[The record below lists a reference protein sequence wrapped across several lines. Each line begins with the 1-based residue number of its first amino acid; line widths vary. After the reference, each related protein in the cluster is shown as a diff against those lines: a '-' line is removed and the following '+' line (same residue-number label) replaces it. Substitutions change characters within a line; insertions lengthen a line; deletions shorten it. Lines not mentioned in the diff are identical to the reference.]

1 MGIREQVQDN
11 IKSGIDALR
20 PRRKTKPS
28 RSKYIGHVG
37 KPPGT
42 LLTSAE
48 ALPTQLSIFSFD
60 DEHLDELHEATFE
73 QIDALCGE
81 DRVVWINVTG
91 LANVE
96 LIERFGERFGLHP
109 LALEDVVHVQ
119 QRPKLEDYEDTIYT
133 VVNLLHVTETRIET
147 EQVSFFAGDGFVISF
162 QEHPG
167 DCFEYVRERLRQK
180 RGRIRSHG
188 SDYLLYAL
196 LDSVVDHYFP
206 VLEVMNERL
215 DDIERDLF
223 SEDEADI
230 LPDLITMRR
239 DLVTLRRVLAPL
251 REVLAGLLREDKPVM
266 QEYTR
271 PYLRDCQDHVLR
283 LMDSL
288 ESCKDLTTQLM
299 DVSLNLASQRLNEVM
314 KVLTMI
320 STIFIPLGFI
330 AGLYGMNF
338 NAQASVYNMPELNA
352 AYGYPTVLGVMAVI
366 VVALLYYFYRKGWIG

>member
-11 IKSGIDALR
+11 IKSGIEALR
-20 PRRKTKPS
+20 PRRKTKPT
-28 RSKYIGHVG
+28 RSKYTGHVG

-42 LLTSAE
+42 LLTDEE
-48 ALPTQLSIFSFD
+48 ALPSQLSIFSFD
-60 DEHLDELHEATFE
+60 DEHLDELHDATFE
-73 QIDALCGE
+73 QIEALCGE

-91 LANVE
+91 LANIE
-96 LIERFGERFGLHP
+96 LIERFGDRFGLHA

-119 QRPKLEDYEDTIYT
+119 QRPKLEDYEDSLYT
-133 VVNLLHVTETRIET
+133 VVNILHVTEERIET

-162 QEHPG
+162 QEYPG
-167 DCFEYVRERLRQK
+167 DCFEFVRERLRQK

-251 REVLAGLLREDKPVM
+251 REVLAGLLREDKPLM
-266 QEYTR
+266 QDYTR

-338 NAQASVYNMPELNA
+338 NAQASHYNMPELNF
-352 AYGYPTVLGVMAVI
+352 AYGYPTVLGVMGVI
-366 VVALLYYFYRKGWIG
+366 VIALLYYFYRKGWIG